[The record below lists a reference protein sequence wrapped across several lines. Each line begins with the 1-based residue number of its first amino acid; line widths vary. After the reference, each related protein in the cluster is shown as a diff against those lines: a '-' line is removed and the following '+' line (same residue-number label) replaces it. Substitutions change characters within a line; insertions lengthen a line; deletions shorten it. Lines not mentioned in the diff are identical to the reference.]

1 MGYSKQIYQRVW
13 DTLDSRKQSARERAT
28 RHREEVYRVIPQIA
42 ELERQMAQQ
51 AARITRIVVAGSPD
65 VEEKMR
71 ELAQANLAVQQERAA
86 LLARQG
92 YPPDYLTLR
101 HFCPDC
107 KDTGYLEQAMCH
119 CMKALLRQEAAAQL
133 NRVSPVES
141 CTFERFSLS
150 YYPDTPDDSGIS
162 PRARMREVLNTC
174 RRWADHFSPD
184 SQSLLL
190 MGKTGLGKTHL
201 SVSMAARVTE
211 RGYGVIYTSVQ
222 RMMDLLEAEK
232 FSREAGA
239 KEQYRDTTAAYL
251 DCDLLVL
258 DDLGTEFMNQF
269 VGATLFNILNSRLVE
284 QRPTIISTNLEPADI
299 ESRYS
304 QRMVSRLVCAYQ
316 VLRFAGKD
324 IRYQKK
330 VEEINQAP

>member
-13 DTLDSRKQSARERAT
+13 DILDGRKQAAREEAS
-28 RHREEVYRVIPQIA
+28 RHREEIHHRIPRIA

-65 VEEKMR
+65 VEEKMQ
-71 ELAQANLAVQQERAA
+71 ELAEANLGVQQERVA
-86 LLARQG
+86 LLVQHG

-101 HFCPDC
+101 HFCADC
-107 KDTGYLEQAMCH
+107 RDTGYVEQNMCH

-133 NRVSPVES
+133 SRVSPVGS
-141 CTFERFSLS
+141 STFQSFSLD

-162 PRARMREVLNTC
+162 PRVRMQDVLSTC
-174 RRWADHFSPD
+174 RHWTNTFSPN
-184 SQSLLL
+184 SESLLL
-190 MGKTGLGKTHL
+190 IGKTGLGKTHL
-201 SVSMAARVTE
+201 SVAMAAETTQA
-211 RGYGVIYTSVQ
+211 GYGVIYTSVQ
-222 RMMDLLEAEK
+222 RMMDMLEAEK
-232 FSREAGA
+232 FSRESGS
-239 KEQYRDTTAAYL
+239 KEQYRDTMVTYL

-284 QRPTIISTNLEPADI
+284 ERPTIISTNLEPAEI
-299 ESRYS
+299 EARYS
-304 QRMVSRLVCAYQ
+304 QRMVSRLVCAYK

-330 VEEINQAP
+330 VEGIRQSQ